1 MLRSASEVD
10 RIATRREF
18 TNSLFRPEKM
28 DKMFTFIFVTK
39 DDGYIVAG
47 VTAVHARWRRPSC
60 IYVHVVYTHHHLDCA
75 VVPFIPKAILIIKH
89 SADVS
94 AAAKYEL
101 VCGMVGAVF
110 SYFFYFFCFVFYS
123 HLKIPKFFKRL
134 FLLFQFW
141 LGKKKK
147 NNIFRDERGSFS
159 SSFSAVISSRLKDE
173 KYLKGREYS
182 GPYGKRT
189 SFRAIDTS
197 KQHGGGGWKRKYKK
211 NQQKRRKIV
220 NFCYS

>member
-1 MLRSASEVD
+1 MYFRCGSYSPQLYSFFLLGHKTYVIPLSCYILLSRWNSVLRSASEVD

-28 DKMFTFIFVTK
+28 NKMFTFIFVTK

-110 SYFFYFFCFVFYS
+110 SYYVFLNAISFILFCFCFLFTFKNTQVF
-123 HLKIPKFFKRL
+123 
-134 FLLFQFW
+134 
-141 LGKKKK
+141 
-147 NNIFRDERGSFS
+147 
-159 SSFSAVISSRLKDE
+159 
-173 KYLKGREYS
+173 
-182 GPYGKRT
+182 
-189 SFRAIDTS
+189 
-197 KQHGGGGWKRKYKK
+197 
-211 NQQKRRKIV
+211 
-220 NFCYS
+220 